1 MSVRFEPGDTKTV
14 TLVGISGLQTITG
27 GSSIAP
33 GLIDPSRVS
42 QILRRMEKEGFLHKP
57 ESPANKEHE
66 IKPYEMDRSDYA
78 SMYGPTTGDVIR
90 LGATNLW
97 VKVEKDFTVHG
108 DECTFGGGKTVRDG
122 IGVATGRADDECLDL
137 VITNALIIDWTGVVK
152 ADIGTK
158 GGYIVGIGKAGN
170 PDVMDGINPA
180 LIIGSNTDVISG
192 EGKIIT
198 AGGIDTHVHLIC
210 PQQATE
216 ALATGITTQF
226 AGGTGPRYAF
236 LLCLKSNISNLTTL

>member
-1 MSVRFEPGDTKTV
+1 MSTRFEPGDTKTV
-14 TLVGISGLQTITG
+14 TLVEISGLRTIKG
-27 GSSIAP
+27 GSSVAT
-33 GLIDPSRVS
+33 GLIDSSRVS
-42 QILRRMEKEGFLHKP
+42 QILRRMEEEGFLHVP
-57 ESPANKEHE
+57 EDSTDKEHE
-66 IKPYEMDRSDYA
+66 TAPYEMDRSDYA
-78 SMYGPTTGDVIR
+78 SMYGPTTRDVVR
-90 LGATNLW
+90 LGATDLW
-97 VKVEKDFTVHG
+97 IKVEKDFTAFG
-108 DECTFGGGKTVRDG
+108 DECTYGGGKTLRDG

-137 VITNALIIDWTGVVK
+137 VITNALIIDWTGIVK

-170 PDVMDGINPA
+170 PDVMDGVNPA

-226 AGGTGPRYAF
+226 AGGTGPR
-236 LLCLKSNISNLTTL
+236 